1 MFCNKK
7 NNKMAEKN
15 NSDNKKPNILGPKY
29 VPNYQQNYFDL
40 PWYERD
46 LIQYFDYLDYIDTAD
61 NPDSYFKNKRVI
73 NFDNH
78 KPPVSRRP
86 VKKSIREQ
94 KTVTCDNFYSY
105 PIAEEKKSY
114 VCDFSKCR

>member
-1 MFCNKK
+1 
-7 NNKMAEKN
+7 MAEKN
-15 NSDNKKPNILGPKY
+15 NSDNKKPSILGPKY

-40 PWYERD
+40 PWYER
-46 LIQYFDYLDYIDTAD
+46 DTAD

-86 VKKSIREQ
+86 VKKSIREH